1 MKRRHLLGA
10 MAATALSASPT
21 VWAQGAYPNRAL
33 RIVTPFGAGQG
44 PEVLLRLIAEKL
56 QTAWGQPV
64 VIENKPGASGFV
76 AFETAKQA
84 PGDGYT
90 LVNMDSF
97 HIGTQP
103 HLFKKLPYDAFK
115 DFTPIT
121 PLVRNHFFIVVPT
134 TSKWK
139 TVGDLIA
146 AAKGKSD
153 AVSYGSWGVAS
164 PAHFGGM
171 LLESM
176 AGLQM
181 LHVPFKQPSQ
191 LYSAV
196 ATGDVDFA
204 FGSAIST
211 RSFLEAGKVRL
222 LAAAAPARIAG
233 FPLVPTVAESGGPAG
248 FELGGWNGLLAPA
261 STPKEIVAKLN
272 EGVRSVMKLPDMREK
287 LTSFAYDD
295 YTMSVAEMAVVMQN
309 ELKQWGPVI
318 KRADLKL
325 D

>member
-1 MKRRHLLGA
+1 MQRRHMLGA
-10 MAATALSASPT
+10 LAAATAAPT
-21 VWAQGAYPNRAL
+21 LWAQGAYPSRPI
-33 RIVTPFGAGQG
+33 RIVTPFGPGQG

-56 QTAWGQPV
+56 QTAWGQAV

-84 PGDGYT
+84 PADGYT

-121 PLVRNHFFIVVPT
+121 PLIRNHFFIVVPA

-139 TVGDLIA
+139 TVGELIA
-146 AAKGKSD
+146 AAKARPDG
-153 AVSYGSWGVAS
+153 VSYGSWAVAS

-196 ATGDVDFA
+196 ATGEVDFA

-211 RSFLEAGKVRL
+211 RAFLDAGKVRL
-222 LAAAAPARIAG
+222 LAAAAPTRIAG
-233 FPLVPTVAESGGPAG
+233 FPQVPTVAESGGPAG

-261 STPKEIVAKLN
+261 ATPKDIVAKLN
-272 EGVRSVMKLPDMREK
+272 EGIRAVMKQPDMREK
-287 LTSFAYDD
+287 LASFTYDD
-295 YTMSVAEMAVVMQN
+295 YTMPAAEMATVMQN
-309 ELKQWGPVI
+309 ELRQWGPVI
-318 KRADLKL
+318 QRANLKL

>member
-1 MKRRHLLGA
+1 MKRRHMLGA
-10 MAATALSASPT
+10 IAAATAAPSL
-21 VWAQGAYPNRAL
+21 WAQGAYPNRAI
-33 RIVTPFGAGQG
+33 RIVTPFGPGQG

-56 QTAWGQPV
+56 QTAWGQAV

-115 DFTPIT
+115 DFAPIT
-121 PLVRNHFFIVVPT
+121 PLIRNHFFITVPS

-139 TVGDLIA
+139 TVADLIA
-146 AAKGKSD
+146 AAKAKPD

-196 ATGDVDFA
+196 ATGEVDFA

-211 RSFLEAGKVRL
+211 RPFLDAGKVRL
-222 LAAAAPARIAG
+222 LAAAAPTRIAG
-233 FPLVPTVAESGGPAG
+233 YTQVPTVAESGGPAG

-261 STPKEIVAKLN
+261 STPKDIVAKLN
-272 EGVRSVMKLPDMREK
+272 EGIRSVMKQPDMREK
-287 LTSFAYDD
+287 LASFTYDD
-295 YTMSVAEMAVVMQN
+295 YTMTAAEMAAVMQN
-309 ELKQWGPVI
+309 ELRQWGHVI
-318 KRADLKL
+318 QRANLKL